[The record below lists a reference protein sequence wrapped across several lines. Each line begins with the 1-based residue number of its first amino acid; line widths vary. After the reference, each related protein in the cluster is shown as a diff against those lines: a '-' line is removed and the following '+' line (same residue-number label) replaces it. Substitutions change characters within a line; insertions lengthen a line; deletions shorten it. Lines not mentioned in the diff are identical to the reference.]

1 MKSGRS
7 LSGMR
12 NDPCVPDED
21 REDVLLRGSAVMTE
35 KGLLDGKRLLI
46 VDDEPDVLD
55 SLEASMPMCV
65 VTKAL
70 SFADAKELFET
81 QGFDLAILDIMGVN
95 GYELLQIAKEKHVPA
110 VMLTA
115 HGLVPENLRKA
126 QQEGAAYFVPK
137 EEMARIGLFLKDVL
151 EARQK
156 GRSTWERWLER
167 FEGYFDRKFGP
178 EWQKKHGIKVK

>member
-1 MKSGRS
+1 MK
-7 LSGMR
+7 
-12 NDPCVPDED
+12 
-21 REDVLLRGSAVMTE
+21 E
-35 KGLLDGKRLLI
+35 KGLLNGKRLLI

-55 SLEASMPMCV
+55 SLEALLPMCV
-65 VTKAL
+65 IAKAS
-70 SFADAKELFET
+70 SFAEAKGLLES

-95 GYELLQIAKEKHVPA
+95 GYELLQIAKEKHVTA

-115 HGLVPENLRKA
+115 HGLVPENLRMA
-126 QQEGAAYFVPK
+126 HQEGAAYFVPK
-137 EEMARIGLFLKDVL
+137 EEMTRIEVFLQDVL
-151 EARQK
+151 EAGQK

>member
-1 MKSGRS
+1 MK
-7 LSGMR
+7 
-12 NDPCVPDED
+12 
-21 REDVLLRGSAVMTE
+21 E
-35 KGLLDGKRLLI
+35 KGLLEGKKVLI

-55 SLEASMPMCV
+55 SLEALLPMCV
-65 VTKAL
+65 VAVAS
-70 SFADAKELFET
+70 SFAKAKELLET
-81 QGFDLAILDIMGVN
+81 RDFDLAVLDIMGVN

-110 VMLTA
+110 LMLTA

-137 EEMARIGLFLKDVL
+137 EEMARIGLFLQDVL

-156 GRSTWERWLER
+156 GRSTWERWIER